1 MLISSY
7 GTPPTDPVSWNRC
20 KDLLKSNAAYVAAP
34 SVSLYLQHLKRFA
47 GDHVA
52 SIKLV
57 QDKFPASKR
66 GHFKTA
72 YSAEAL
78 CWVCGSA
85 SHDPRDC
92 KMLTSALADYRSK
105 HLHKGNSRNNNSRGR
120 PSGRGGFTS
129 RNNARGGHHGNNN
142 ARAGHHGN
150 NNARGGHPGV
160 RKDRGSAFKTRQPD
174 RKNVSFR
181 HNGAH
186 AANAVLPPPAYT
198 PRPADN
204 NMEVEEHFAFKAT
217 CELEDDKKYN
227 VYPTREGAT
236 FSKDKDEDSDYN
248 HDDERSS
255 TYDSNA
261 EDSDFDSE
269 ADEDSRSPTPRLP
282 DEAKTTN
289 IETQPKIIEN
299 LDLVVTFSD
308 EDSRSP
314 TPRLP
319 DEAKTTNIETQ
330 QSDEEDDEAGK
341 VPSMQ
346 QHDIL
351 PNLQYLIYIGDEVN
365 WGGHDYLPLESTV
378 YHIEDVKLSIKGP
391 IHLAAITDHP
401 SYYFLTQVEEELNRL
416 GNEIKSSRYLSQ
428 TGKAEINFDISL
440 LGTKIVHYASHYG
453 YSTSPSW
460 TLAKDIPEYTINAMR
475 SVGDSAH
482 LLVHMAQMHIY
493 YQAYIETF
501 WPHLDI
507 TTFRTAQFQFMGP
520 DANGRTNIY
529 TGHIETFEDGS
540 LMFAHRIDHAAMDN
554 WERVLNAPHDDDG
567 PPCKRRRTGDY
578 EPGDNEPERYSPT
591 SPEYCP

>member
-1 MLISSY
+1 
-7 GTPPTDPVSWNRC
+7 
-20 KDLLKSNAAYVAAP
+20 
-34 SVSLYLQHLKRFA
+34 
-47 GDHVA
+47 
-52 SIKLV
+52 
-57 QDKFPASKR
+57 
-66 GHFKTA
+66 
-72 YSAEAL
+72 
-78 CWVCGSA
+78 
-85 SHDPRDC
+85 
-92 KMLTSALADYRSK
+92 
-105 HLHKGNSRNNNSRGR
+105 
-120 PSGRGGFTS
+120 
-129 RNNARGGHHGNNN
+129 
-142 ARAGHHGN
+142 
-150 NNARGGHPGV
+150 
-160 RKDRGSAFKTRQPD
+160 
-174 RKNVSFR
+174 
-181 HNGAH
+181 
-186 AANAVLPPPAYT
+186 
-198 PRPADN
+198 
-204 NMEVEEHFAFKAT
+204 MEVEEHFAFKAT

-227 VYPTREGAT
+227 VYPTCEGAT
-236 FSKDKDEDSDYN
+236 FRKDKDEDSEYDP
-248 HDDERSS
+248 DDEMSS
-255 TYDSNA
+255 TYDSDDDENMTA
-261 EDSDFDSE
+261 SIVRALLHYIDSRIAMAEPMEAPLFYEDSSE
-269 ADEDSRSPTPRLP
+269 LDPTTRTLLNP
-282 DEAKTTN
+282 EAKPTN
-289 IETQPKIIEN
+289 IDKEDTITQPKIIEN
-299 LDLVVTFSD
+299 PDLAVTFSD

-351 PNLQYLIYIGDEVN
+351 PNLQYLIYIGHEVN

-416 GNEIKSSRYLSQ
+416 GDEIKSSRYLSQ

-440 LGTKIVHYASHYG
+440 LGAKIVHYASCYG

-529 TGHIETFEDGS
+529 TGYIETFGDD